1 MSSQYSFQ
9 STSYS
14 SSFSNVDGR
23 TTSYTESTHSNPSG
37 TTIHRTSQQP
47 GQAPTNE
54 TVHLP
59 ASGNAKI
66 ENEGARERIKDV
78 TDNDRE
84 YEENMENEYAKRE
97 GGA

>member
-1 MSSQYSFQ
+1 M
-9 STSYS
+9 
-14 SSFSNVDGR
+14 DGR

-59 ASGNAKI
+59 TSGNAGI
-66 ENEGARERIKDV
+66 EDGGARERIKDV
-78 TDNDRE
+78 TDNDQE
-84 YEENMENEYAKRE
+84 HEGNMENEYAKRE

>member
-1 MSSQYSFQ
+1 M
-9 STSYS
+9 
-14 SSFSNVDGR
+14 DGR

-59 ASGNAKI
+59 ASGNARI
-66 ENEGARERIKDV
+66 EDGGARERIKDV

-97 GGA
+97 GAA

>member
-1 MSSQYSFQ
+1 M
-9 STSYS
+9 
-14 SSFSNVDGR
+14 DGR
-23 TTSYTESTHSNPSG
+23 TTSYTESMHSNPSG

-59 ASGNAKI
+59 ASGNAGI
-66 ENEGARERIKDV
+66 EDGGVKERTEDV
-78 TDNDRE
+78 TDNNRE
-84 YEENMENEYAKRE
+84 YEENMENECTKRE